1 MCGITGF
8 IDFSMNIRYN
18 KEMVINDMNNTL
30 DHRGPDDKGYEVFE
44 EDKFTIALGQARL
57 SIIDLTSAGHQPMRY
72 KNFTIVFNGEIY
84 NYKEL
89 KNDLVELG
97 HEFHTDSDTE
107 VVLHCYEQWREKAV
121 NKFIGMFAI
130 VIYDSATNKV
140 CVFRDRAGV
149 KPFYYYYS
157 DQVFIFA
164 SELKAFHK
172 HPKFQKEIDRD
183 SIYLYFK
190 NVHHGYVPAP
200 KTIFKNTFK
209 LPPGHFLEI
218 DLLKASVNIEKYW
231 DVTNFYKLPKINL
244 SYEDAK
250 VQTKKLL
257 LSACEYRMIADVPV
271 GVFLSG
277 GYDSTLVTSLLQ
289 SNRSEKLKTFT
300 IGFNEGNNE
309 APFAKETAKYLG
321 TDHTEYICTTKEA
334 QEIIPTLPFF
344 YDEPFADSS
353 AIPTILVSQLASKS
367 VSVVL
372 SADAGDEVFSG
383 YESYKF
389 LERNLNKINNLPKW
403 LKPIIGEVG
412 SCFIPGIPET
422 LDHGKMKH
430 QISSFIKAI
439 KSFDKTEQSKIVFDN
454 MYSLPGSFLE
464 KIFIDK
470 NFIVRENLEVNGFKE
485 PLEVAMAIDYK
496 SYLQNDILT
505 KVDRAT
511 MSVSIEGRE
520 PLVDHRI
527 IEFAAQLPLE
537 YKWDGKTSKKILK
550 DIVHEYIP
558 KEMMDRPK
566 TGFSLP
572 IYSWLRGDLSYLVD
586 EYLSPKA
593 LEQSGLFNVPWVSQQ
608 VNLFKLNKLHYQPF
622 IWKLLMFQMWYN
634 KWMK

>member
-1 MCGITGF
+1 MAVNVT
-8 IDFSMNIRYN
+8 D
-18 KEMVINDMNNTL
+18 
-30 DHRGPDDKGYEVFE
+30 
-44 EDKFTIALGQARL
+44 
-57 SIIDLTSAGHQPMRY
+57 Y
-72 KNFTIVFNGEIY
+72 KNDDSRKTVIKGLNF
-84 NYKEL
+84 
-89 KNDLVELG
+89 DL
-97 HEFHTDSDTE
+97 
-107 VVLHCYEQWREKAV
+107 
-121 NKFIGMFAI
+121 
-130 VIYDSATNKV
+130 
-140 CVFRDRAGV
+140 
-149 KPFYYYYS
+149 
-157 DQVFIFA
+157 
-164 SELKAFHK
+164 
-172 HPKFQKEIDRD
+172 
-183 SIYLYFK
+183 
-190 NVHHGYVPAP
+190 GYIPAP
-200 KTIFKNTFK
+200 YSIFKKTSK
-209 LPPGHFLEI
+209 IEPGHHLELSTQTKKI
-218 DLLKASVNIEKYW
+218 TYDKYW
-231 DVTNFYKLPKINL
+231 DAERFYKLPKSILNY
-244 SYEDAK
+244 SEAK
-250 VQTKKLL
+250 EKLHEL
-257 LSACEYRMIADVPV
+257 LKSACDYRMVSDVPI

-277 GYDSTLVTSLLQ
+277 GYDSTLVAAILQKSTSD
-289 SNRSEKLKTFT
+289 KVKTFT
-300 IGFNEGNNE
+300 IGFEEGNNE
-309 APFAKETAKYLG
+309 APYAKKTAKYLG

-403 LKPIIGEVG
+403 LKPIIGDVG
-412 SCFIPGIPET
+412 SCFISGIPET

-430 QISSFIKAI
+430 KISSFINAI
-439 KSFDKTEQSKIVFDN
+439 RSFDKTAQSKIVFDN

-470 NFIVRENLEVNGFKE
+470 NFIVRENLDVNSFKE

-550 DIVHEYIP
+550 DIVHDYIP
-558 KEMMDRPK
+558 KEMMNRPK

-572 IYSWLRGDLSYLVD
+572 IYSWLRGDLSYLVE

-622 IWKLLMFQMWYN
+622 IWKLLMFQLWYN